1 LGDFMVQKPQRQ
13 CGVPLPLLLKSL
25 WKNWR
30 YAPAHLLVTP
40 SIPCKIIF
48 FLLC

>member
-1 LGDFMVQKPQRQ
+1 
-13 CGVPLPLLLKSL
+13 L

-48 FLLC
+48 CLLC